1 MGFKDI
7 AKAIS
12 QVGALDFSGIGKAV
26 SLNADNMGRVAK
38 NVARNSS
45 EALNT
50 ERRAL
55 KQMIEQGKFA
65 AGSKELADATEK
77 LNTLTKQVTGLQG
90 AYRTGTVDSVNAALK
105 DVTGKDKM
113 GYMRF
118 AQGYF
123 GDSKY
128 GGTRIKTALGATAAA
143 AVSTRY
149 LSGGN
154 LTTNAQGERDIA
166 GIPFI

>member
-1 MGFKDI
+1 MGFQDV

-12 QVGALDFSGIGKAV
+12 KVGALDFSGIGKAM
-26 SLNADNMGRVAK
+26 SLNTANMNQVAK

-45 EALNT
+45 SALNA

-55 KQMIEQGKFA
+55 RQSMSNMK
-65 AGSKELADATEK
+65 AGSKELADATTRLGE
-77 LNTLTKQVTGLQG
+77 LNSQVAGLHS
-90 AYRTGTVDSVNAALK
+90 AYRTGTVDSVNSALK

-113 GYMRF
+113 GYAKF

-123 GDSKY
+123 GDKTY
-128 GGTRIKTALGATAAA
+128 GGTRVKTALGAGAAA
-143 AVSTRY
+143 AVGVRY

-154 LTTNAQGERDIA
+154 LTTNAQGEHDIA